1 MLLFFAT
8 PIAFLLALPAG
19 VEPDM
24 LSLID
29 PEQYWEFQGQEEI
42 STERLLAIAEGER
55 VEDVSDLIEKLG
67 DEQFAVREQAMAD
80 LIAKGP
86 GVIDQLEQA
95 AQADDP
101 EVAERARRAI
111 ASLADAPG
119 ADPATRRLMAI
130 RTLGEREAEAG
141 LEVLQPLAED
151 DDAQIAEAATH
162 AIARIRGE
170 DPPKRPAP
178 TREQIA
184 EDVWLLPEDASVVFH
199 AGRTE
204 PALPDFGKMLY
215 DYIAG
220 IEATYEE
227 VMGDV
232 DDDMVRFDMDDPLP
246 HALEIID
253 HAGNVRLDSITVG
266 VTPRDHEWDPFE
278 QVVAVARGSFDL
290 SRFERRFADQKSSHE
305 GVDYYN
311 LGEGGPDMAA
321 FFPLSDSRAVMVV
334 GPEVGREHVHAMA
347 ERIKDGAGG
356 FERNEELAAK
366 VRPTLEEDGPAMFA
380 MADLAPFLKHA
391 PEPAKQLRKASLE
404 VHRDGEAL
412 KATLRLGAEDQNV
425 ANTIGGIIRLA
436 VEGHTASVRELAE
449 RDERYAPAAAVMAS
463 LEFDVEDGGIR
474 IEGKADSLDHMIKL
488 DMANMHLSFEEMK
501 QWQHG
506 FDDELRDP
514 APLEEAP
521 PIEEIE

>member
-1 MLLFFAT
+1 MIFFFAT

-19 VEPDM
+19 VEPDT

-29 PEQYWEFQGQEEI
+29 PEQYWALQGQEEI
-42 STERLLAIAEGER
+42 STERLLTIVEGEQA
-55 VEDVSDLIEKLG
+55 EDVSDLIEKLG
-67 DEQFAVREQAMAD
+67 DGQFAVREQAMAD

-86 GVIDQLEQA
+86 AVIEQLEEA
-95 AQADDP
+95 AQSGDP

-111 ASLADAPG
+111 ETLTGAPG

-130 RTLGEREAEAG
+130 RTLGEREAESG
-141 LEVLQPLAED
+141 LEVLQPLTEA
-151 DDAQIAEAATH
+151 DDALIAETATI

-170 DPPKRPAP
+170 DLPQRPAP

-204 PALPDFGKMLY
+204 PALPGFGRMVY

-232 DDDMVRFDMDDPLP
+232 EDDMVRFDMDDPMP
-246 HALEIID
+246 HMLEVID
-253 HAGNVRLDSITVG
+253 HAGNIRLDSITVG

-278 QVVAVARGSFDL
+278 QVVIVARGGFDL
-290 SRFERRFADQKSSHE
+290 ARFERRFADQKSTHE
-305 GVDYYN
+305 GVEYYD
-311 LGEGGPDMAA
+311 LSEAGPDTAA
-321 FFPLSDSRAVMVV
+321 FFPLSDSRAVFVM

-347 ERIKDGAGG
+347 ERIKTGAEG
-356 FERNEELAAK
+356 FERNEELAGK
-366 VRPTLEEDGPAMFA
+366 VRPLLEEDGPAMFA
-380 MADLAPFLKHA
+380 VADLAPFLQHA

-425 ANTIGGIIRLA
+425 ANTIGGIIRMA
-436 VEGHTASVRELAE
+436 VEGHAGSVRELAE

-474 IEGKADSLDHMIKL
+474 IEGKADSLDHMINL
-488 DMANMHLSFEEMK
+488 DRANMHLSFEQMR

-506 FDDELRDP
+506 FHDELDP
-514 APLEEAP
+514 PLEEAA
-521 PIEEIE
+521 PIEEID